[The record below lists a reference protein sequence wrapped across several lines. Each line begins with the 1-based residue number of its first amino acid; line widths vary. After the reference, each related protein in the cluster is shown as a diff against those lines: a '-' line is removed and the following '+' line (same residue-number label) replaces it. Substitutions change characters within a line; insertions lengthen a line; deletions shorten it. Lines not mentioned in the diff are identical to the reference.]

1 MFDMDFLIKQYLNNT
16 EPESKNLFECFK
28 AYQFLVDKF
37 GFEPVIQP
45 GRVEVLGWD
54 IEYLC
59 GANLAGQIEATLI
72 RRQNDF
78 VPENDHPL
86 ILDCGAN
93 VGITVLNYKRQFP
106 KARVIAFEADPEI
119 VPILRRNLDRNR
131 VGDVEVVDAAVWT
144 GNGSASWQMEGIDG
158 SHLGAGDGSTGKTVT
173 VRTIDLRDYLDASV
187 DLLKMDIE
195 GAEYEVITHADEKLK
210 NVKAISLECH
220 VDQKTV
226 ISFGG
231 ILRTLSELGFKVS
244 VAGSVGPWRDLV
256 RQPPVR
262 EDHHE
267 SYLLVSAWR
276 EAMSSV
282 NVHSSWL
289 PGAGIAPILEFA
301 NQAQYILRQVSGLI
315 RYLNNCALDVDS
327 KRSLKRRVLK
337 GPYVLEIGLCWVVPL
352 KDLVSMADHDDAP
365 HRSVLL
371 LYENDKVLLP
381 AHTPHDDIR
390 SLGGG
395 RYSHWAETLYF
406 STSDGSDPNTNGC
419 KYQIM
424 YMI

>member
-1 MFDMDFLIKQYLNNT
+1 MFDMESLIKQYLKNT
-16 EPESKNLFECFK
+16 EPESKNLFEYFK
-28 AYQFLVDKF
+28 AYRFLVDKF
-37 GFEPVIQP
+37 GSKPVIQP

-59 GANLAGQIEATLI
+59 GANLPGQIDATLI

-78 VPENDHPL
+78 VPANDHPL

-131 VGDVEVVDAAVWT
+131 AGDVEVVDAAVWT
-144 GNGSASWQMEGIDG
+144 GNGSASWLVEGIDG
-158 SHLGAGDGSTGKTVT
+158 SHLCAGDATGKTVT

-195 GAEYEVITHADEKLK
+195 GAEYEVITHAGEKLK

-226 ISFGG
+226 VSFGG
-231 ILRTLSELGFKVS
+231 LLRTLSELGFKVS

-256 RQPPVR
+256 RQPLVR

-267 SYLLVSAWR
+267 NYLLVSAWR
-276 EAMSSV
+276 ESLSSV
-282 NVHSSWL
+282 NVNSSWL
-289 PGAGIAPILEFA
+289 PSAGIAPILEFA
-301 NQAQYILRQVSGLI
+301 NQAQYVLQQVSGLI
-315 RYLNNCALDVDS
+315 RYLDVDS
-327 KRSLKRRVLK
+327 QKSLKRT
-337 GPYVLEIGLCWVVPL
+337 VLEGPCMHESGLCWTAQL

-365 HRSVLL
+365 YRSVLL
-371 LYENDKVLLP
+371 LYENDKLLLP

-390 SLGGG
+390 TLGGG

-419 KYQIM
+419 RYHIM
-424 YMI
+424 YMV